1 MTRVKIQPY
10 LQGDINMSQAL
21 EKRLLEILEEEL
33 HIYQEIQA
41 IKLMENQALLNFSV
55 RGLEHSNS
63 SMENWVQKATI
74 LEEERRDVAWQIAQG
89 AQLECDG
96 EPSLRQ
102 IAPVL
107 ARENRGR
114 AELLAKKISSVCV
127 DIGKLQFSN
136 TNLIERSLNYVR
148 ELIEHL
154 LHRLQLQA
162 VAYNPS
168 GALVSGKEVS
178 PGLLDRRI

>member
-1 MTRVKIQPY
+1 
-10 LQGDINMSQAL
+10 
-21 EKRLLEILEEEL
+21 
-33 HIYQEIQA
+33 
-41 IKLMENQALLNFSV
+41 
-55 RGLEHSNS
+55 
-63 SMENWVQKATI
+63 
-74 LEEERRDVAWQIAQG
+74 
-89 AQLECDG
+89 

>member
-1 MTRVKIQPY
+1 
-10 LQGDINMSQAL
+10 MSQAL

-102 IAPVL
+102 IAPAL
-107 ARENRGR
+107 TRENRGR